1 MLVTSGKTPNACL
14 IPFLPRS
21 TPILHLHYFFSI
33 EIKTEAIHHAHHIE
47 SIQVMTSREDQ
58 ILKPRDPS
66 VEDENEWEEF
76 SLTDVKV
83 LIPGKSR
90 YANLLDASPDNPVRV
105 VGSLNEVEDEQGHL
119 GMTLISLVLDFM

>member
-1 MLVTSGKTPNACL
+1 
-14 IPFLPRS
+14 
-21 TPILHLHYFFSI
+21 
-33 EIKTEAIHHAHHIE
+33 
-47 SIQVMTSREDQ
+47 MTSREDQ

-76 SLTDVKV
+76 SLAEVKV

-105 VGSLNEVEDEQGHL
+105 VGSLNEVEEEQGHL
-119 GMTLISLVLDFM
+119 GRTFSFFVAALIFMYIIFPRGRSLYYDNDLTSTPHTIIIINRPHPS

>member
-1 MLVTSGKTPNACL
+1 
-14 IPFLPRS
+14 
-21 TPILHLHYFFSI
+21 
-33 EIKTEAIHHAHHIE
+33 
-47 SIQVMTSREDQ
+47 MTSREDQ

-76 SLTDVKV
+76 SLADVKV

-119 GMTLISLVLDFM
+119 GVYFFFFYFWFGCTSYFPAEGYCATTIALHSPPHLSSSLTLAQANNLLSVSCSAR

>member
-1 MLVTSGKTPNACL
+1 
-14 IPFLPRS
+14 
-21 TPILHLHYFFSI
+21 
-33 EIKTEAIHHAHHIE
+33 
-47 SIQVMTSREDQ
+47 MTSREDL

-119 GMTLISLVLDFM
+119 GIAFLSFCCSIEITFPRGRALDYNNGLTFTPQTFIIITHPRPS

>member
-1 MLVTSGKTPNACL
+1 
-14 IPFLPRS
+14 
-21 TPILHLHYFFSI
+21 
-33 EIKTEAIHHAHHIE
+33 
-47 SIQVMTSREDQ
+47 MTSREDH
-58 ILKPRDPS
+58 ILKSRDPS

-105 VGSLNEVEDEQGHL
+105 VGSLNEVEDEQGYL
-119 GMTLISLVLDFM
+119 GMTFFFCFWSLCTSYFPAEGYCATTMALLPPRILYHHHSSSLKLMLCFLLNST

>member
-1 MLVTSGKTPNACL
+1 
-14 IPFLPRS
+14 
-21 TPILHLHYFFSI
+21 
-33 EIKTEAIHHAHHIE
+33 
-47 SIQVMTSREDQ
+47 MTSREDQ
-58 ILKPRDPS
+58 VLKPRDPS
-66 VEDENEWEEF
+66 VEDENEWQEF

-119 GMTLISLVLDFM
+119 GMMNAFYPPPIDLHVNHTSPRRVIVALQ